1 MATPRRA
8 YTSRVRDEQARL
20 TRQRILA
27 AAGEL
32 FRAHGY
38 VATTLE
44 MIAVRA
50 GVSVQTVYNAVGGK
64 AAVLKAVYD
73 VTLAGDDEP
82 VPMGQRPAFLAML
95 EETEAR
101 RCFARYA
108 AVSREIGERIQ
119 PLLTIV
125 LAPAA
130 GADKD
135 LAVFAETIES
145 ERAAGTRGLAG
156 HIADRFGL
164 RPGLDVDNAADVL
177 WTLTSPDVAD
187 RLVHRRGW
195 GWDRFERWLGETMA
209 DALLGPAEAVD
220 EPVDSTR

>member
-1 MATPRRA
+1 MATPRRG
-8 YTSRVRDEQARL
+8 YTSPIRDEQARK
-20 TRQRILA
+20 TRQRIVTA
-27 AAGEL
+27 ADEL

-38 VATTLE
+38 VGTRLE
-44 MIAVRA
+44 TIAARA

-95 EETEAR
+95 EETDAR
-101 RCFARYA
+101 RCLARYA
-108 AVSREIGERIQ
+108 RVGREIGERLQ
-119 PLLTIV
+119 PLLAIV

-135 LAVFAETIES
+135 LAAFAETVEN
-145 ERAAGTRGLAG
+145 ERAAGTQGLAG
-156 HIADRFGL
+156 HVADRFGL
-164 RPGLDVDNAADVL
+164 RPGLDVEGAADIL

-195 GWDRFERWLGETMA
+195 GWDRFERWIGETMA
-209 DALLGPAEAVD
+209 DALLGPAEPVD
-220 EPVDSTR
+220 QPVDSTR